1 MNARQKAKKY
11 KKLYEEYKADAD
23 SWKRYARTEA
33 AKHHETA
40 AKVKTIHFIK
50 LIPNEAFL
58 KVPKEIIEKE
68 IVESLG
74 QTICDE
80 KLIRWKKEDVDEM
93 CCVRISGELDVLSQ
107 EEKG

>member
-40 AKVKTIHFIK
+40 AKVKTIRFNK
-50 LIPNEAFL
+50 LIPDEMLLKMSEEAI
-58 KVPKEIIEKE
+58 KKDIMAD
-68 IVESLG
+68 LG
-74 QTICDE
+74 QTIYDE
-80 KLIRWKKEDVDEM
+80 KLIRWEKEDVDEM
-93 CCVRISGELDVLSQ
+93 CCVRISGKLDVLSQ

>member
-40 AKVKTIHFIK
+40 AKVKTIRFIK
-50 LIPNEAFL
+50 LIPDEMFL
-58 KVPKEIIEKE
+58 KMPEEAIKKDIMADI
-68 IVESLG
+68 G

-93 CCVRISGELDVLSQ
+93 CCVRISGKLDVLSQ